1 MLNVKPIFEGFTDM
15 ISLVWFKRDLRLH
28 DHAPIFEAFKH
39 DEPVVFVYVF
49 EPSLMSDPHY
59 SARHFEFIQ
68 ESLDDLN
75 TSLNKFN
82 QHVFVLRGEVISV
95 FSQIHEQVGIRRL
108 LSHEETGIQKTF
120 DRDKQIAKWCAT
132 QGIEWLEFPTN
143 GVQRGRKNRDNW
155 LQQWYSTMKA
165 DMVPSFNAIQ
175 ASSNPVRLALQE
187 YRFTEK
193 DALIIERQK
202 GGVTQAR
209 TVLKSFIYERAHGYM
224 THISKPETSRIHCSR
239 LSPYLAWGNLS
250 IRQVWKAIE
259 HAKQE
264 KQLKTRF
271 GAFQDRLRWQSHFI
285 QKFEMEIEM
294 EKHSVNRGYD
304 ALERTRKPE
313 WIQAWKLGETGIPMV
328 DACMRCVRQTGYLN
342 FRMRAMLVSFFTHH
356 LFQDWRDGVH
366 HLAQQFLDF
375 EPGIH
380 YPQFQMQAGVT
391 GVNTIRMYNPIKQGY
406 DHDPQG
412 DFIRKWVPELR
423 FIPDARI
430 HEPWKLTVFEQK
442 EFGVIPGVNYPMP
455 IVDVEKAA
463 KYARENLWAA
473 RKNVEVKQESK
484 RILEKHI
491 NPGPRRA

>member
-1 MLNVKPIFEGFTDM
+1 M
-15 ISLVWFKRDLRLH
+15 ISLVWFKRDLRLY
-28 DHAPIFEAFKH
+28 DHAPIFEAFQRE
-39 DEPVVFVYVF
+39 EPVVFVYVF

-59 SARHFEFIQ
+59 SSRHFEFIQ

-75 TSLNKFN
+75 TSLQGFN
-82 QHVFVLRGEVISV
+82 QRVVVLRGEAVSV
-95 FSQIHEQVGIRRL
+95 FSHIHEQVGIRRL

-120 DRDKQIAKWCAT
+120 DRDKQVAKWCASE
-132 QGIEWLEFPTN
+132 GIEWLEFPSN
-143 GVQRGRKNRDNW
+143 GVQRGRKDRINW
-155 LQQWYSTMKA
+155 LQYWFSTMKA
-165 DMVPSFNAIQ
+165 DMIPSFKVIQ
-175 ASSNPVRLALQE
+175 PNRSGVCIKLHE
-187 YRFTEK
+187 FRFTEK
-193 DALIIERQK
+193 DSLITERQK
-202 GGVTQAR
+202 GGATEAR
-209 TVLKSFIYERAHGYM
+209 AVLKSFIYERADGYAAN
-224 THISKPETSRIHCSR
+224 ISKPETSRVHCSR

-250 IRQVWKAIE
+250 IRQVWKALE

-294 EKHSVNRGYD
+294 EQHSVNRGYD
-304 ALERTRKPE
+304 TLERTQKSD
-313 WIQAWKLGETGIPMV
+313 WIQAWQLGETGIPMI

-423 FIPDARI
+423 CIPDARI
-430 HEPWKLTVFEQK
+430 HEPWKLTPFEQQ
-442 EFGVIPGVNYPMP
+442 EYDFRLGETYAYP
-455 IVDVEKAA
+455 IVDVDKAA
-463 KYARENLWAA
+463 KYARETLWAA
-473 RKNVEVKQESK
+473 RKLVDVKQESK

-491 NPGPRRA
+491 NPGPRRS